1 MGLKKIIFS
10 ATGGTEKVADIL
22 IKGLDESAE
31 KIDLL
36 DRNREFSKICLQKD
50 DVCMLA
56 VPSYGGRVPKE
67 AAERIARIK
76 GNGAKAILLVVYG
89 NREYDDTL
97 LELKE
102 VAKKSGFLPVVAVAA
117 VAEHSIMHQ
126 FAKGRPDK
134 QDREELLSYVQF
146 IRERIENPK
155 LFKVPGK
162 KPYRAYGKI
171 PLKPQIKRTCNHC
184 GKCAKECPAG
194 AISMGEYI
202 KLDKN
207 LCISCMRCVAVC
219 PRHARKLSPV
229 LVKLAS
235 HKLKKV
241 CRKRKK
247 NEIY

>member
-1 MGLKKIIFS
+1 M
-10 ATGGTEKVADIL
+10 
-22 IKGLDESAE
+22 
-31 KIDLL
+31 
-36 DRNREFSKICLQKD
+36 
-50 DVCMLA
+50 
-56 VPSYGGRVPKE
+56 
-67 AAERIARIK
+67 
-76 GNGAKAILLVVYG
+76 
-89 NREYDDTL
+89 
-97 LELKE
+97 
-102 VAKKSGFLPVVAVAA
+102 AVAA

-155 LFKVPGK
+155 PFKVPGK

-229 LVKLAS
+229 LLKLAS

>member
-1 MGLKKIIFS
+1 MDLKKIIFS

-146 IRERIENPK
+146 IRER
-155 LFKVPGK
+155 
-162 KPYRAYGKI
+162 PYCAAYFFRA
-171 PLKPQIKRTCNHC
+171 
-184 GKCAKECPAG
+184 
-194 AISMGEYI
+194 
-202 KLDKN
+202 
-207 LCISCMRCVAVC
+207 SCFPMCS
-219 PRHARKLSPV
+219 LSG
-229 LVKLAS
+229 
-235 HKLKKV
+235 
-241 CRKRKK
+241 R
-247 NEIY
+247 E

>member
-1 MGLKKIIFS
+1 M
-10 ATGGTEKVADIL
+10 
-22 IKGLDESAE
+22 
-31 KIDLL
+31 
-36 DRNREFSKICLQKD
+36 
-50 DVCMLA
+50 
-56 VPSYGGRVPKE
+56 
-67 AAERIARIK
+67 
-76 GNGAKAILLVVYG
+76 
-89 NREYDDTL
+89 
-97 LELKE
+97 
-102 VAKKSGFLPVVAVAA
+102 AVAA

-229 LVKLAS
+229 LLKLAS